1 MINRENWKV
10 VNKYLKYRSEVDQ
23 ISDGSKQLEKSW
35 LLHLLFW
42 SQEKSFSEASKIRPT
57 FPEFILNSRLDG
69 KDRHLSQSFVRKS
82 ISSSRR
88 FLHWLSIHEQG
99 YGKITPTWLDTIK
112 PPRMTKKIRSHEN
125 VTIDEI
131 YAIASAPVFETWE
144 KRIRAAAV
152 FWFLSGIRIEAFTTL
167 PLKAVDVKGRR
178 VLQFQNL
185 GVRTKNQKDAVTFL
199 FNISYLL
206 DVINAWDDEVRSVCP
221 EDGLWFALI
230 SPKTG
235 EIDPLGHV
243 KAGKHRDCRARKDL
257 KRWLNKVELPYH
269 SPHKFRHGH
278 AVYGLKNAKDIGE
291 LKAVSQN
298 LMHSNLSI
306 TDGIYGMLSD
316 DDIQERID
324 NISKVPFG
332 EINQSKE
339 EIKKQLME
347 IIANL

>member
-1 MINRENWKV
+1 MINRENWKA

-23 ISDGSKQLEKSW
+23 ISDVSKRLEKGW
-35 LLHLLFW
+35 LLHLLLW
-42 SQEKSFSEASKIRPT
+42 SQEESFSEASKIRPT
-57 FPEFILNSRLDG
+57 FPEFIQSSRMDG
-69 KDRHLSQSFVRKS
+69 KERPLSQSFIRKS

-88 FLHWLSIHEQG
+88 FLRWLSIHEQG
-99 YGKITPTWLDTIK
+99 YGKITLAWLDTLK
-112 PPRMTKKIRSHEN
+112 PPRMPEKLRAHEI
-125 VTIDEI
+125 VTFDEI
-131 YAIASAPVFETWE
+131 NAISSAPVQETWE

-167 PLKAVDVKGRR
+167 PLKAVDLKRR
-178 VLQFQNL
+178 RIQQFQNL
-185 GVRTKNQKDAVTFL
+185 GVRTKNQKDAVTYL
-199 FNISYLL
+199 FDISNLL
-206 DVINAWDDEVRSVCP
+206 DVIKAWDEEVRSVCP
-221 EDGLWFALI
+221 DDGLWFALI
-230 SPKTG
+230 SPETG
-235 EIDPLGHV
+235 EIDPLGHL

-257 KRWLNKVELPYH
+257 NRWLTKVELPYH

-298 LMHSNLSI
+298 LMHRNLSI

-316 DDIQERID
+316 DDIKQRID
-324 NISKVPFG
+324 SISKVTNE
-332 EINQSKE
+332 EINQSNE

>member
-1 MINRENWKV
+1 MINRENWKA

-23 ISDGSKQLEKSW
+23 ISDDSKRLEKGW
-35 LLHLLFW
+35 LLHLLVW
-42 SQEKSFSEASKIRPT
+42 SEENSFTEAPKLRPT
-57 FPEFILNSRLDG
+57 FPEFILDSRLDG
-69 KDRHLSQSFVRKS
+69 KEKPLSQSFVRKS

-88 FLHWLSIHEQG
+88 FLRWLSIHEQG
-99 YGKITPTWLDTIK
+99 YGKITPAWLDTIK
-112 PPRMTKKIRSHEN
+112 PPRMPKKLRSHEL
-125 VTIDEI
+125 VTVDEI
-131 YAIASAPVFETWE
+131 NAIASAPVLETWE

-167 PLKAVDVKGRR
+167 PLKAVDVKRRR

-235 EIDPLGHV
+235 EIDPVGYV

-257 KRWLNKVELPYH
+257 KRWLNKVELPYQ

>member
-1 MINRENWKV
+1 MINRENWKA

-23 ISDGSKQLEKSW
+23 ISEESKRLEKGW
-35 LLHLLFW
+35 LLHLLLW
-42 SQEKSFSEASKIRPT
+42 AQEKSFSQASKIRPT

-69 KDRHLSQSFVRKS
+69 KDRPLSQSFVRKS
-82 ISSSRR
+82 ISSSRC
-88 FLHWLSIHEQG
+88 FLRWLSIHEQG
-99 YGKITPTWLDTIK
+99 YRKITPAWLETIK
-112 PPRMTKKIRSHEN
+112 SPRMTIKLRSHEN
-125 VTIDEI
+125 VTIDEVN
-131 YAIASAPVFETWE
+131 AIASAPVLETWE

-152 FWFLSGIRIEAFTTL
+152 FWFLSGIRIGAFTTL
-167 PLKAVDVKGRR
+167 PLKAVDVKKRR
-178 VLQFQNL
+178 VLQLQNL
-185 GVRTKNQKDAVTFL
+185 GVRTKNQKDAVTYL
-199 FNISYLL
+199 FDISNLL

-221 EDGLWFALI
+221 EDGLWFAMI

-235 EIDPLGHV
+235 EIDPLAHV

-257 KRWLNKVELPYH
+257 KRWLTKVELPYH

-278 AVYGLKNAKDIGE
+278 ATYGLKNAKDIGE

-316 DDIQERID
+316 DDIQQRID
-324 NISKVPFG
+324 NISKVTHG
-332 EINQSKE
+332 EINQNKE
-339 EIKKQLME
+339 EIKKQFME